1 MRILKNHPI
10 LRLLNSYLID
20 ASQPSNISYL
30 WNFGSLLAFCLGI
43 QIVTGVTLAMHFNA
57 NIYDAFNSI
66 EHIMRDVNNGW
77 LIRYL
82 HANTASAFFF
92 LVYLHIGRG
101 IYYGSYKAPRA
112 LVWVIGTIILIM
124 MIATGFL
131 GYVLPYGQMSLWGAT
146 VITNLMS
153 AIPWVGV
160 DIVEF
165 IWGGFSVNNATLN
178 RFFSLHYVLPFVL
191 AVLVL
196 LHLIALHE
204 KAGSGNPLGIGNY
217 VDRLTFSP
225 YFIFKDLITIFIF
238 IFVLSSLVFFSPNLL
253 GDSENY
259 VMANPMQT
267 PPAIV
272 PEWYLLPYYA
282 ILRSI
287 PNKLLGV
294 IAMFSALLIILS
306 LIFLDLNKFRGFQY
320 RPLSKIAF
328 YSFVAIFLSLMVL
341 GARHVESPYIEFG
354 QISTLLYFLYFLLF
368 IPVISYLEN
377 DIVKLNIRN

>member
-124 MIATGFL
+124 IIATGFL

-368 IPVISYLEN
+368 IPVISYIEN